1 MEQLVARRAHN
12 PKVVSSSLTPATIEK
27 QTPIY
32 GVCFFYY
39 YEFSRLELTTGGSKF
54 GDIRAIIEQRI
65 WEKQSGGLFRSDCY
79 FLGLTPA
86 TIEKRTPFWVS
97 VFLLL

>member
-1 MEQLVARRAHN
+1 MVARRAHN

-86 TIEKRTPFWVS
+86 TINIEPN
-97 VFLLL
+97 LN